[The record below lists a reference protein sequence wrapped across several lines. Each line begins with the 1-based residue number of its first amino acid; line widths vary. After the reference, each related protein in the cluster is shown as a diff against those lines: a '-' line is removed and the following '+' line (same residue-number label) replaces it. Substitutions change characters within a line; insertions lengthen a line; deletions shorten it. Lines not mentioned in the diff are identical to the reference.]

1 MAKEREEGWAIQR
14 HHRRRQTPASR
25 QNRQKPFVSRI
36 WSKDVTS
43 KRTQEKTH
51 GYRRPISRVLSV
63 HRGAPDGHSSRRAVT
78 DTLQQPTRGSP
89 SLPEGMSTWSR
100 RAVSHRLFGLAPA
113 GVCRATTVA
122 SRAVGSYPTLS
133 PLPPSFEDGGLLS
146 VALSVTSRSRN
157 TCPGVT
163 WRPALWS
170 PDFPRSQG
178 ATTRVRPST
187 SRPSG
192 RRYPLPQYSAG
203 SVRAPCHQ
211 KSARW

>member
-1 MAKEREEGWAIQR
+1 MQR

-78 DTLQQPTRGSP
+78 DTLQQPTRGS
-89 SLPEGMSTWSR
+89 LRQPEDLAALSR
-100 RAVSHRLFGLAPA
+100 RAVSHRLFGLAPV
-113 GVCRATTVA
+113 GVYRATFVA
-122 SRAVGSYPTLS
+122 ERAVGSYPTLS
-133 PLPPSFEDGGLLS
+133 PLPPSCEDGGLLS
-146 VALSVTSRSRN
+146 VALSVARSSRR
-157 TCPGVT
+157 THPGVT
-163 WRPALWS
+163 WQPALWS

-178 ATTRVRPST
+178 AATRARPPT

-192 RRYPLPQYSAG
+192 RRHPCVPNITAHVSMTGNGQPNTRLDKPLY
-203 SVRAPCHQ
+203 
-211 KSARW
+211 ARR